1 MDKQIMIRL
10 HNGIRLSSKKKPID
24 EQSMD
29 DSQRHHAEWKKRISK
44 QLQALCFHLYDIL
57 REQNYR
63 NRTDQWLPW
72 PRVGVTVIIK
82 EQENS
87 GG

>member
-1 MDKQIMIRL
+1 MEYD
-10 HNGIRLSSKKKPID
+10 SAVKKKKKKKKKKNID
-24 EQSMD
+24 EHSMD
-29 DSQRHHAEWKKRISK
+29 DSQRHHAEWKKPISK
-44 QLQALCFHLYDIL
+44 QLQALCFHLYNIL

-72 PRVGVTVIIK
+72 ARVGVTVIIK

>member
-1 MDKQIMIRL
+1 MESDSAVKKQKT
-10 HNGIRLSSKKKPID
+10 KKTID
-24 EQSMD
+24 EHNMD
-29 DSQRHHAEWKKRISK
+29 DSQRHNAEWKKPISK
-44 QLQALCFHLYDIL
+44 QLQALCFHFYDSL

-72 PRVGVTVIIK
+72 VRVGVTVIIK

>member
-1 MDKQIMIRL
+1 MEY
-10 HNGIRLSSKKKPID
+10 NSAVKKPID
-24 EQSMD
+24 EHSMD
-29 DSQRHHAEWKKRISK
+29 DSQRHHAEWKKPISK

-63 NRTDQWLPW
+63 
-72 PRVGVTVIIK
+72 VGVTVIIK